1 MPNAVKT
8 GLGLSLQTMEKITK
22 IYHKIAVD
30 QKYERKRLG
39 PKMVISKKNNKQFLK
54 IPEQT
59 DSLQNSK

>member
-8 GLGLSLQTMEKITK
+8 GLGLHLQTMEKK

-30 QKYERKRLG
+30 QKYERKKLW